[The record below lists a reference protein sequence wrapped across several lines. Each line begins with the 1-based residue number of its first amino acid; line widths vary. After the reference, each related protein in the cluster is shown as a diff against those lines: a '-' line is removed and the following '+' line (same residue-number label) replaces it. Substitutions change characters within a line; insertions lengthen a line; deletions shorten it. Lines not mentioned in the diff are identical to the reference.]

1 MKTDSL
7 SQKILK
13 GVDVLADNVGSTLGP
28 KGRNVIL
35 YHKKQDTPIVTKD
48 GVTVAKFIELD
59 DPLENVGAQ
68 IVKQAAEQSATLAG
82 DGTTTATVL
91 SRAIIK
97 ESQFIATGVSP
108 IELKR
113 GMDKMCE
120 SLTERLKENAQ
131 PIRSKEDI
139 QHITISVNN
148 DGSMVT

>member
-1 MKTDSL
+1 MYILYGGTVNKYYENGLFES
-7 SQKILK
+7 KILK

-59 DPLENVGAQ
+59 DPFENVGARV
-68 IVKQAAEQSATLAG
+68 VKQAAEQSATLAG

-97 ESQFIATGVSP
+97 ESQKFIATGVSP

-113 GMDKMCE
+113 GMDKM
-120 SLTERLKENAQ
+120 
-131 PIRSKEDI
+131 
-139 QHITISVNN
+139 
-148 DGSMVT
+148 

>member
-1 MKTDSL
+1 MNKYYENGLSL

-59 DPLENVGAQ
+59 DPFENVGAQ

-82 DGTTTATVL
+82 DGTTT
-91 SRAIIK
+91 
-97 ESQFIATGVSP
+97 SP
-108 IELKR
+108 LYCREQSSKSHR
-113 GMDKMCE
+113 S
-120 SLTERLKENAQ
+120 SLQLEYLLLN
-131 PIRSKEDI
+131 
-139 QHITISVNN
+139 
-148 DGSMVT
+148 